1 MIRWFLMGALIPL
14 MAIAALLMPGW
25 WWAMMGAYL
34 LLMLALGVAKGM
46 GKPWAHRLSRVLF
59 WPRG

>member
-1 MIRWFLMGALIPL
+1 MGALIPL